1 MSTKILGASTNSGG
15 SGTGGHRDGGAIGAY
30 PMAAGIL
37 AAGLVLSTMIG
48 VWGMTQVKQADQT
61 IVVTGSAKKR
71 ITSDK
76 VIWKAGI
83 SFQAP
88 RLQDAYVAL
97 RVNMPRVRS
106 YLLSKG
112 VKPGEIKLSA
122 IESQTITARG
132 PNGEDTG
139 RLSGFSLK
147 QSIEVRSNDVARVE
161 KLSREATE
169 LINQGILLESYPP
182 QYVYTKLAD
191 VKQSMLAEAAK
202 DAKARAEKVAASVG
216 SRIGGV
222 RSARMGVLQITPADS
237 NDVSDSGMNDTS
249 SVDKDITSVV
259 SVTFAVR

>member
-1 MSTKILGASTNSGG
+1 
-15 SGTGGHRDGGAIGAY
+15 
-30 PMAAGIL
+30 MAAGIL

>member
-1 MSTKILGASTNSGG
+1 MSTKILGANTSSGSGG
-15 SGTGGHRDGGAIGAY
+15 SGGHRDNTAMGMY

-48 VWGMTQVKQADQT
+48 VWGISQVKQADQT

-71 ITSDK
+71 IMSDK

-83 SFQAP
+83 SFQA
-88 RLQDAYVAL
+88 RNLGDAYSAL
-97 RVNMPRVRS
+97 RNNMPKVRS

-112 VKPGEIKLSA
+112 VKPDEIKLSA
-122 IESQTITARG
+122 IESQTVTERG

-139 RLSGFSLK
+139 RLSGYSLK
-147 QSIEVRSNDVARVE
+147 QSIQVRSNDVARIE
-161 KLSREATE
+161 KLSRESTE
-169 LINQGILLESYPP
+169 LIRDGILLESSPP
-182 QYVYTKLAD
+182 EYVYTKLAD
-191 VKQSMLAEAAK
+191 VKQAMLAEAAK

-237 NDVSDSGMNDTS
+237 NDVSDSGMSDTT
-249 SVDKDITSVV
+249 SVEKDITSVV
-259 SVTFAVR
+259 SVTFAVH

>member
-1 MSTKILGASTNSGG
+1 MSTKILGANTNSGSSG
-15 SGTGGHRDGGAIGAY
+15 SGGHRDNAAMGTY

-48 VWGMTQVKQADQT
+48 VWGISQVKQADQT

-71 ITSDK
+71 IMSDK

-83 SFQAP
+83 SFQA
-88 RLQDAYVAL
+88 RNLGDAYSAL
-97 RVNMPRVRS
+97 RNNMPKVRS

-112 VKPGEIKLSA
+112 VKPDEIKLSA
-122 IESQTITARG
+122 IESQTVTERG

-139 RLSGFSLK
+139 RLSGYSLK
-147 QSIEVRSNDVARVE
+147 QSIQVRSNDVARIE
-161 KLSREATE
+161 KLSRESTE

-182 QYVYTKLAD
+182 EYVYTKLAD
-191 VKQSMLAEAAK
+191 VKQAMLAEAAK

-237 NDVSDSGMNDTS
+237 NDVSDSGMSDTT
-249 SVDKDITSVV
+249 SVEKDITSVV
-259 SVTFAVR
+259 SVTFAVH

>member
-1 MSTKILGASTNSGG
+1 MNSNSGG
-15 SGTGGHRDGGAIGAY
+15 NSGAGGHRDSHGPFGTY

-48 VWGMTQVKQADQT
+48 VWGITQVKQADQT

-83 SFQAP
+83 SFQA
-88 RLQDAYVAL
+88 RNLQDAYAAL
-97 RVNMPRVRS
+97 RLNMPKVRS
-106 YLLSKG
+106 YLLKQG
-112 VKPGEIKLSA
+112 VKPDEIKLSA
-122 IESQTITARG
+122 IESQVVTERG

-161 KLSREATE
+161 KLSRESTE

-191 VKQSMLAEAAK
+191 VKQAMLAEAAK
-202 DAKARAEKVAASVG
+202 DAKLRAEKVAASVG

-237 NDVSDSGMNDTS
+237 NDVSDSGMNDTT
-249 SVDKDITSVV
+249 SVEKDITSVV
-259 SVTFAVR
+259 SITFAVR